1 MGDMLART
9 LLRTHRAALV
19 ARPQPLR
26 PLAVP
31 SFPRFISS
39 TAPLRDSATDGEETL
54 RKKLTEALEG
64 AKIEVQDVSVPHTAP
79 CVLVALPPLLVG
91 GCGTFYAIS
100 VEHESFKG
108 LSMIKQHRIVN
119 ELLKDNIK
127 GMHGLQLKTKAP

>member
-1 MGDMLART
+1 MLART
-9 LLRTHRAALV
+9 LLRSRPTTLA

-26 PLAVP
+26 PSLVS

-39 TAPLRDSATDGEETL
+39 TAPLRDSATEGEEAL
-54 RKKLTEALEG
+54 RKKLAESLEG
-64 AKIEVQDVSVPHTAP
+64 AKVQVQDVS
-79 CVLVALPPLLVG
+79 G

-119 ELLKDNIK
+119 ELLKDDIK

>member
-1 MGDMLART
+1 MLART

-64 AKIEVQDVSVPHTAP
+64 AKIEVQDVS
-79 CVLVALPPLLVG
+79 G